1 MEPQFAKSRHK
12 SPKDAKTQNDRPQS
26 DHSVVRGRR
35 CAPPWGSS
43 IRRPLRGARRALNFL
58 GCLSSDDRSQ
68 FPPATDTPPV
78 LSSDL
83 SSPSIRLPLRP
94 PSSVADPIFYRIGC
108 CSGVLFL
115 QDRVADPMFYRIG
128 RCSGV
133 LFAQDRPKIAQD
145 RPKSGQDGQRC
156 CQDPPKT
163 PQENHK
169 SAKMATKMANMP
181 LQMDL

>member
-1 MEPQFAKSRHK
+1 M
-12 SPKDAKTQNDRPQS
+12 
-26 DHSVVRGRR
+26 
-35 CAPPWGSS
+35 CPPRGSS

-58 GCLSSDDRSQ
+58 GCRSSDDRSQ
-68 FPPATDTPPV
+68 FPPATDTPPPP
-78 LSSDL
+78 SCNL
-83 SSPSIRLPLRP
+83 SSPIVRPRIRP
-94 PSSVADPIFYRIGC
+94 PSPVADPIFYRIGC

-115 QDRVADPMFYRIG
+115 QDCVADPMFYRIG

-145 RPKSGQDGQRC
+145 QPKSGQDGPRC

-169 SAKMATKMANMP
+169 SAKMATKMADMP
-181 LQMDL
+181 LQIDLYLQNASLKTPRHPQKH